1 MSPVKFVHVLKRLE
15 VLDRDI
21 EELRR
26 IEASLEKGRTYSAS
40 LNISLELQINHLLN
54 ERVKLMELRIENPPE
69 HLIPSMKEIEE
80 PSRKLAEIRSS
91 FTFADLEQDYLD
103 NLMKKNYAE
112 HNKISIGSKTDN
124 MNSKI
129 DEDILEQEDVD
140 ILINQYNQEHYENKK
155 NLPATRRI
163 KSFELPNAQKE
174 KNISSKE
181 RAEILKNLPTIDY

>member
-26 IEASLEKGRTYSAS
+26 IESSLEKGRTYSTS

-69 HLIPSMKEIEE
+69 HLVPSMKEIEE
-80 PSRKLAEIRSS
+80 PSKKLSEVRGS

-103 NLMKKNYAE
+103 NLMKKEYTE
-112 HNKISIGSKTDN
+112 ENKLNTRLESEENN
-124 MNSKI
+124 MIRENFIMK
-129 DEDILEQEDVD
+129 QGDVD
-140 ILINQYNQEHYENKK
+140 DMISKYSESKK
-155 NLPATRRI
+155 ESNLPVSRQIQTTRFASE
-163 KSFELPNAQKE
+163 KKE
-174 KNISSKE
+174 ISPKDSQCQ
-181 RAEILKNLPTIDY
+181 RQHV